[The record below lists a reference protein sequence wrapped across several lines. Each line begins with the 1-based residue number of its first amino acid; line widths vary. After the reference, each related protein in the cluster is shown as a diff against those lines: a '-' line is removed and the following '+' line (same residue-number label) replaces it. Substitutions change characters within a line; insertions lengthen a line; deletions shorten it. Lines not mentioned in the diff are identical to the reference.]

1 MMNIRNET
9 ELRRLLDMQA
19 TDTNVL
25 VNIAQK
31 VCIDLKYL
39 IENADDDKIIEYA
52 AGKLDKIKA
61 CLQDVAIT
69 SEYIDETKHKDNYL
83 CRNAEFL
90 LNRAISNRANYGQ
103 NEIQTSFQKYINS
116 VDSAH
121 SVYANILYL
130 RFELVLIKQGGDIDD
145 DEAMRIL
152 QICSQIKAVEP
163 GNVLCNE
170 LITEIRNS
178 MSKKLQNSL
187 VNTLDTKLKN
197 DRRISELQSQIDD
210 VRREMP

>member
-31 VCIDLKYL
+31 VCIDLQYL

-69 SEYIDETKHKDNYL
+69 SEYIDEKKHKDNYL

-90 LNRAISNRANYGQ
+90 LNRAISNRAYYGQ

-152 QICSQIKAVEP
+152 QICSQINAVEP

>member
-1 MMNIRNET
+1 M
-9 ELRRLLDMQA
+9 
-19 TDTNVL
+19 
-25 VNIAQK
+25 
-31 VCIDLKYL
+31 
-39 IENADDDKIIEYA
+39 
-52 AGKLDKIKA
+52 
-61 CLQDVAIT
+61 
-69 SEYIDETKHKDNYL
+69 
-83 CRNAEFL
+83 
-90 LNRAISNRANYGQ
+90 
-103 NEIQTSFQKYINS
+103 
-116 VDSAH
+116 
-121 SVYANILYL
+121 
-130 RFELVLIKQGGDIDD
+130 LIKQGVDIDD

>member
-1 MMNIRNET
+1 
-9 ELRRLLDMQA
+9 MQ
-19 TDTNVL
+19 
-25 VNIAQK
+25 I
-31 VCIDLKYL
+31 
-39 IENADDDKIIEYA
+39 
-52 AGKLDKIKA
+52 
-61 CLQDVAIT
+61 
-69 SEYIDETKHKDNYL
+69 
-83 CRNAEFL
+83 F
-90 LNRAISNRANYGQ
+90 
-103 NEIQTSFQKYINS
+103 
-116 VDSAH
+116 
-121 SVYANILYL
+121 LYL
-130 RFELVLIKQGGDIDD
+130 RFELVLIKQGVDIDD